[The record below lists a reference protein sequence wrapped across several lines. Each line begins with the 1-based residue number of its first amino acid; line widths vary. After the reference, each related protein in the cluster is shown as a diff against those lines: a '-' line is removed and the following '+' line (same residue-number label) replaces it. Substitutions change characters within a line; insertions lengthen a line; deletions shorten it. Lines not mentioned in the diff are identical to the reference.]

1 MDQKRALW
9 IIAAAGIF
17 LLVVLG
23 FAIIVYPP
31 VLNSKKT
38 LASAKTNTST
48 AQVAPAKATSSSSG
62 WTKDTDEAYTKE
74 LTVYSDK
81 TVVYGKEDDSTT
93 IDLNALRAEIEKAQN
108 PQNIN
113 ITVNVP
119 ETKTEPVPPA
129 SVLGENKVDVT
140 VPVEKT
146 PVVEEKVETKAVAKV
161 ETKTDVKVD
170 TKPVTVKS
178 TPKTK
183 TTVKTTTATATV
195 KKEAAK
201 TAAKTEPEVTKYWIQ
216 AASFSTKKAAE
227 NSRAKLDE
235 SKIPADIFTYT
246 DSKGKVWY
254 RVRVGPYTTK
264 SEAEYW
270 KSKIVTISEFKEGY
284 ITTK

>member
-31 VLNSKKT
+31 VVNGKKNV
-38 LASAKTNTST
+38 ASTKTTT
-48 AQVAPAKATSSSSG
+48 TTTQTAPAKNTTSSSG
-62 WTKDTDEAYTKE
+62 WTKDSDTAYTKE

-81 TVVYGKEDDSTT
+81 TVVYGKEEDSTT

-119 ETKTEPVPPA
+119 ETKTDIVPPA
-129 SVLGENKVDVT
+129 SVLGENKVDVK

-146 PVVEEKVETKAVAKV
+146 PVVEEKAPVSTPAKV
-161 ETKTDVKVD
+161 EVKTETKVD

-178 TPKTK
+178 TAKTT
-183 TTVKTTTATATV
+183 TTVKTTAAATTV
-195 KKEAAK
+195 AK
-201 TAAKTEPEVTKYWIQ
+201 PAPKAEPEVTKYWIQ

-227 NSRAKLDE
+227 SSRAKLDD

>member
-31 VLNSKKT
+31 VVNGKKNV
-38 LASAKTNTST
+38 ASTKTTT
-48 AQVAPAKATSSSSG
+48 TTTQTAPAKNTTSSSG
-62 WTKDTDEAYTKE
+62 WTKDSDTAYTKE

-81 TVVYGKEDDSTT
+81 TVVYGKEEDSTT

-119 ETKTEPVPPA
+119 ETKTDIVPPA
-129 SVLGENKVDVT
+129 SVLGENKVDVK

-146 PVVEEKVETKAVAKV
+146 PVVEEKTPVSTPAKV
-161 ETKTDVKVD
+161 EVKTETKVD

-178 TPKTK
+178 TAKTT
-183 TTVKTTTATATV
+183 TTVKTTAAAT
-195 KKEAAK
+195 
-201 TAAKTEPEVTKYWIQ
+201 TAAKPAPKAEPEVTKYWIQ

-227 NSRAKLDE
+227 SSRAKLDD